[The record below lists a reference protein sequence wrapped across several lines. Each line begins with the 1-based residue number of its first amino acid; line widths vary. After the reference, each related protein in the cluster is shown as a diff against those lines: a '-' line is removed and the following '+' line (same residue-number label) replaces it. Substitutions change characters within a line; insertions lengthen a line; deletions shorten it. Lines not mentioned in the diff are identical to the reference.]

1 MPEGG
6 RRRRLRSA
14 FDSDFATRGS
24 VAAPVLMWLC
34 LAAVAIILAGVVGH
48 VLKVRQTTYAAAT
61 AQARVATDLLSE
73 NAGRLLDSADFLVET
88 VRERVAGRDWEAIS
102 TDRAL
107 WQALRA
113 DAARFAH
120 VDAVWLNDA
129 DGQLRLVSH
138 AFPAPA
144 SDASDRDFFRY
155 FRDGDDA
162 GPYISSPLVGRVT
175 QEATFLL
182 TRRIAP
188 ADGGD
193 MAGIV
198 SVTLDSAFFADFLQT
213 FGLPHNASMAL
224 VRHQGDVL
232 VALPPGT
239 AADVGEDVAAV
250 AAPGMVLAMIDDDE
264 QIGWV
269 RSLEQ
274 WPLYAVVR
282 FDRAAIDAT
291 WIEAV
296 TPYAVTGGLALL
308 SLMVLAALAYA
319 AERRQ
324 QD

>member
-1 MPEGG
+1 
-6 RRRRLRSA
+6 
-14 FDSDFATRGS
+14 
-24 VAAPVLMWLC
+24 MWLS
-34 LAAVAIILAGVVGH
+34 LAAIAIILAGIVGH
-48 VLKVRQTTYAAAT
+48 VLKVRQATYDAAA
-61 AQARVATDLLSE
+61 AQSRVATDLLSQ

-88 VRERVAGRDWEAIS
+88 VRERVAGRDWAAIAA
-102 TDRAL
+102 DRAL
-107 WQALRA
+107 WQSLRA

-138 AFPAPA
+138 AFPAPS
-144 SDASDRDFFRY
+144 SDASDRDFYRHFA
-155 FRDGDDA
+155 DSDDV
-162 GPYISSPLVGRVT
+162 GPYVSSPLVGRVT
-175 QEATFLL
+175 QVPTFLL

-198 SVTLDSAFFADFLQT
+198 SVTLDSAFFASFLQT
-213 FGLPHNASMAL
+213 FALPYNASMAL

-232 VALPPGT
+232 VAMPPST
-239 AADVGEDVAAV
+239 AEDVRDDVLAV
-250 AAPGMVLAMIDDDE
+250 AVPGAVLARIDDDE

-282 FDRAAIDAT
+282 FDRAAVDAV

-319 AERRQ
+319 AERRRPE
-324 QD
+324 